1 MLVTRAGS
9 VCDAHVEEE
18 DACNPRRHACSSYF
32 AVPAA
37 PVATTRLPAA
47 HVFPCLRGIPV
58 AVGASGPENLFFF
71 IASSKTDN

>member
-9 VCDAHVEEE
+9 VCGAQVEEE

-37 PVATTRLPAA
+37 LVATTRLPAA
-47 HVFPCLRGIPV
+47 YVFPCLRGIPV
-58 AVGASGPENLFFF
+58 ALGASGPESF
-71 IASSKTDN
+71 IFP